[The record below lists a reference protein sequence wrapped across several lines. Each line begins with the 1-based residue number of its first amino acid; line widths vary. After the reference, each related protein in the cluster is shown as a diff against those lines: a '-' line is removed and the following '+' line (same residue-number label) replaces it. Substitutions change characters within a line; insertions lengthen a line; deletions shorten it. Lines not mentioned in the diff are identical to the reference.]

1 MGHFIMKEN
10 ICTYKQNRLSIY
22 TYRQLNLLSQ
32 L

>member
-1 MGHFIMKEN
+1 MVHFIMKEN
-10 ICTYKQNRLSIY
+10 IHAYKQNHLSIY

>member
-1 MGHFIMKEN
+1 MVHFIMKEK
-10 ICTYKQNRLSIY
+10 ICTYKQNHFSIY